1 MELLGKNFISTP
13 VAVDAD
19 LARSFTSCIFRE
31 RGDPSAGDFAAGL
44 LPLRTND

>member
-1 MELLGKNFISTP
+1 LDLLGENFISTP

-19 LARSFTSCIFRE
+19 LARSFTSGIFRE
-31 RGDPSAGDFAAGL
+31 RDPSAADFAAGL